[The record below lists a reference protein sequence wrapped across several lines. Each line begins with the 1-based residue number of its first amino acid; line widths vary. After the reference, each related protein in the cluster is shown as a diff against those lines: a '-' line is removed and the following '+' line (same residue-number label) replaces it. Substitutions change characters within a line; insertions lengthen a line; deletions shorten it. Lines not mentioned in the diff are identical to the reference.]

1 VSYRVAPSPLGII
14 ASGTTG
20 CETGLVVSA
29 NGSCCADKNW
39 WNQTYLVVKGQLS
52 YRYHNEKRVRYA
64 LWLLSAEQLDDYVWK
79 LKSKYPALEVPAKLR
94 AGIDRATRNFHA
106 YYPLGR
112 WYKVE
117 GAIEHDCGP
126 FSVWKA
132 NPVDS
137 SSAAYVAAQRD
148 VAVGLSG
155 ADKTPGS
162 VALSDPALGLIITVP
177 GAALMTRRVG
187 SMPAIEDLLTVQP
200 VGNGAELRL
209 APWTKALL
217 DRMAPLWA
225 GVALPLDR
233 RMFLARTEPAK
244 VEIPKDVIKRAAM
257 DDGDKTGGFPWL
269 LAGGAVVLVGGGAAY
284 WYFRGR

>member
-1 VSYRVAPSPLGII
+1 
-14 ASGTTG
+14 
-20 CETGLVVSA
+20 
-29 NGSCCADKNW
+29 
-39 WNQTYLVVKGQLS
+39 
-52 YRYHNEKRVRYA
+52 
-64 LWLLSAEQLDDYVWK
+64 LLSAEQLDEYVWK
-79 LKSKYPALEVPAKLR
+79 LQSKYPTLQVDPKLR

-126 FSVWKA
+126 FSVWNAK
-132 NPVDS
+132 PVDS

-162 VALSDPALGLIITVP
+162 VALSDPALGLIITVS
-177 GAALMTRRVG
+177 GAGLTTKRVADK
-187 SMPAIEDLLTVQP
+187 PVIEDLLTVQP

-209 APWTKALL
+209 APWTKAFL

-225 GVALPLDR
+225 GVTLSFDR
-233 RMFLARTEPAK
+233 RTFMARTEPAK

-257 DDGDKTGGFPWL
+257 DDGGDKGGFPWL